1 MSLRNK
7 SPKDLIGMFFEALLV
22 LLVAIFLG
30 INSYRF
36 WAWIF
41 PDQQWYLAPLGFSL
55 TGGAAIV
62 YLIIFA
68 WRANTPTKKTIAL
81 GMIVFCMIGELV
93 TVGFGFQIE
102 AWTRTGYKPTPQD
115 LDFMKLVI
123 QILGLAHSLAIL
135 VYYLGDRI
143 AEMFGDED
151 GDGVPN
157 YRDRDYRGRT
167 NRDGNANHRPPHST
181 PATPAPGRR
190 WIAGGEMLIALGL
203 TLEQAM
209 QKWNGVPYSDFSAE
223 VSQRLDISGRNM
235 REIYDQYFSTNG
247 QKAANPR

>member
-7 SPKDLIGMFFEALLV
+7 SPKDLIGMFVEALLV

-143 AEMFGDED
+143 AEMFADED

-157 YRDRDYRGRT
+157 YRDRDYRG
-167 NRDGNANHRPPHST
+167 NKKSKNNKPQNNN
-181 PATPAPGRR
+181 APGRR
-190 WIAGGEMLIALGL
+190 WFTGDEVFEAFGL
-203 TLEQAM
+203 NYAQA
-209 QKWNGVPYSDFSAE
+209 QERWYGAPYPEFATE
-223 VSQRLDISGRNM
+223 VSQKLDISGKNM
-235 REIYDQYFSTNG
+235 RAIYDQHFSSNG
-247 QKAANPR
+247 QRVANP